1 MTPEPFRRG
10 IYGASGTGKTTLA
23 RHMIKN
29 CKRLIVFDPMEDY
42 ASGRGWTTCH
52 TIEGARGIEGI
63 VKKKNCKNFKIAYIP
78 TAGNEPEDL
87 HRLSVFCKWLQSKYP
102 DNKGIQNQLTL
113 VADELNLGYPSK
125 GHKEKNNGF
134 PELCSRGR
142 KFGINL
148 YGISQR
154 VAEINTR
161 FRGNTSSMYILRQGD
176 LMDIDTLSRM
186 LFTVPKEE
194 LLTME
199 DFEVIHKDRGN
210 ITRFMVPK
218 PKR

>member
-23 RHMIKN
+23 RYLIKD
-29 CKRLIVFDPMEDY
+29 CKRLIVFDPMGDY
-42 ASGRGWTTCH
+42 AKGRGWTTCH
-52 TIEGARGIEGI
+52 SITGHNGVEGV
-63 VKKKNCKNFKIAYIP
+63 VKKKDCKNFKIAYIP

-87 HRLSVFCKWLQSKYP
+87 HKLSLFCLWLQSGYP
-102 DNKGIQNQLTL
+102 KNKKIQNQLTL
-113 VADELNLGYPSK
+113 VADELNLGYPARS
-125 GHKEKNNGF
+125 HKEKYNGF
-134 PELCSRGR
+134 PSICSRGR
-142 KFGINL
+142 HWGINV

-186 LFTVPKEE
+186 LFTVAKQD
-194 LLTME
+194 LLVMKN
-199 DFEVIHKDRGN
+199 FEVIHKDAEI
-210 ITRFMVPK
+210 ITRFSVPK